1 MRTFPR
7 ARRLVCPLRSPGSPR
22 FCSGAFG
29 RVSVASVLLSLPL
42 VEPRGGCQSA
52 GSAEPRRPPRAGQ
65 RAVGAHRLPAAAGVW
80 AAAGEKGHALVCGGR
95 RPRVGNSE
103 GAWARSG
110 GGGTEPW
117 SPSRAEDP
125 PLAVGCSGTQ
135 VTGTAQGRL
144 LPGRRSWRL
153 RAGQIRSE
161 ISHAFDLRP
170 CFPRSTQLAQ
180 SEQWAALGPRA
191 CV

>member
-1 MRTFPR
+1 MLSALTACQRQLESELLL
-7 ARRLVCPLRSPGSPR
+7 ARKDTRWCAEDGDQVSETVKVPGHVRGVGAQSPG
-22 FCSGAFG
+22 A
-29 RVSVASVLLSLPL
+29 
-42 VEPRGGCQSA
+42 
-52 GSAEPRRPPRAGQ
+52 RPGQ
-65 RAVGAHRLPAAAGVW
+65 R
-80 AAAGEKGHALVCGGR
+80 
-95 RPRVGNSE
+95 
-103 GAWARSG
+103 
-110 GGGTEPW
+110 T
-117 SPSRAEDP
+117 P

-180 SEQWAALGPRA
+180 SEQWAARGPRA